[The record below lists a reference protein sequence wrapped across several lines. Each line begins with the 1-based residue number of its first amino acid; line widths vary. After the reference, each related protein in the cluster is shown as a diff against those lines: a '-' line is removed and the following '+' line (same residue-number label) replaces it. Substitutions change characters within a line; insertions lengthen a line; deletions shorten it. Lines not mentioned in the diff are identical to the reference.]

1 MLQTALQ
8 MLQDS
13 KTKID
18 IIRMQ
23 IRKAVQATEHND
35 DTQGERD
42 STTECKVCPLSCD
55 ALSVQHQTCTAA
67 VPRAASLAA
76 TTSFELMAQ
85 IVAPLLSCV
94 VTALLAF
101 GSLLAGVV
109 KGVKSQAP
117 ARYDAASICL
127 DDDAMFAD
135 LNKVR
140 RNAICFSWGACD
152 RHEERSNGHRTQSV
166 SCLEPLSNHV

>member
-42 STTECKVCPLSCD
+42 STAECKVCPLSCD

-67 VPRAASLAA
+67 LPRTASLAA

-117 ARYDAASICL
+117 GTVRCCI
-127 DDDAMFAD
+127 D
-135 LNKVR
+135 L
-140 RNAICFSWGACD
+140 SG
-152 RHEERSNGHRTQSV
+152 
-166 SCLEPLSNHV
+166 